1 MNPQGAL
8 FRQNSHLKLCYLTIF
23 IYMGRPFIFN
33 SRNRETLSNGNPTE
47 KLQDTSKAQRSELV
61 NDCIQG
67 ALDILA
73 TLQSLATNVGLCRAS
88 YTEFSSAR
96 AALLV
101 ILAESLNSGMSAAL
115 QDGLSRGMTLIRQMV
130 GGTSSQSE
138 ISYIESIEAAI
149 RQLASNPEPGNQ
161 VSTALSSTSA
171 YAKFKDWTQAMKKDK
186 GFGSTVELSSFSP
199 MSNLTSVAEGS
210 LNSDIRNLGDLLN
223 TDWATEDLNLDPEM
237 FLAQQ
242 GFE

>member
-1 MNPQGAL
+1 
-8 FRQNSHLKLCYLTIF
+8 
-23 IYMGRPFIFN
+23 MGRPFIFN
-33 SRNRETLSNGNPTE
+33 SRNHDASLNASSTQKIQDSS
-47 KLQDTSKAQRSELV
+47 KLQRSELV

-73 TLQSLATNVGLCRAS
+73 TLQSLATNTGLCRAS

-101 ILAESLNSGMSAAL
+101 ILAESLNSGMSAEL
-115 QDGLSRGMTLIRQMV
+115 QDGLNRGMNLIRQMV

-149 RQLASNPEPGNQ
+149 RQLASNADAGNQ
-161 VSTALSSTSA
+161 EPFTALSSTSA
-171 YAKFKDWTQAMKKDK
+171 YARFKDWTKSMKKDK

-199 MSNLTSVAEGS
+199 ISSLTSVAEGS
-210 LNSDIRNLGDLLN
+210 LNSDIQDLGDLLN
-223 TDWATEDLNLDPEM
+223 TDWATEDLNLDPEV
-237 FLAQQ
+237 FLAPQD
-242 GFE
+242 FK